1 MAINVKT
8 KNSVP
13 QSVRIGMGGMSGIP
27 QRASELEKVFLDSWD
42 KAELMSSAYEA
53 LNRQFTPFSD
63 VRASS
68 EFRLR
73 VSAGLVKKSS
83 LILQG
88 YPVKDL
94 AHSVSYTHL
103 TLPTKA

>member
-1 MAINVKT
+1 M
-8 KNSVP
+8 
-13 QSVRIGMGGMSGIP
+13 
-27 QRASELEKVFLDSWD
+27 FLDIWD
-42 KAELMSSAYEA
+42 IAELMSSAYEA

-94 AHSVSYTHL
+94 AHYSEL
-103 TLPTKA
+103 K